1 MLTKIHKKLHRQW
14 MTGRLN
20 LVAAARRMGYK
31 KGSLSKGVSKVRTVL
46 GDMGITI
53 L

>member
-1 MLTKIHKKLHRQW
+1 MLKKAQRTLERQW
-14 MTGRLN
+14 MLGRLN

-46 GDMGITI
+46 GDMGITV

>member
-1 MLTKIHKKLHRQW
+1 

-31 KGSLSKGVSKVRTVL
+31 KGRLSKGINKVRTVL
-46 GDMGITI
+46 NEMGITV